1 MAGGVDALATSD
13 PSAHS
18 VDALGRRPPTPR
30 ILLAVAAVV
39 FPPFGLNAVRYQRM
53 SAHVKDDRRR
63 MLHYAAKARLWSFYA
78 LGAAFTTFIVGFL
91 VLVFVMNDFAVTKD
105 YLNPKY
111 LALSL
116 PGILKAFGQNVILSV
131 VAYATSLTWGL
142 VLAIARGLPGPAA
155 APIRFLA
162 VAYIDLFRGLPA
174 LLTFLIIGFGLPQTG
189 LPIVT
194 GMNIF
199 ASGILAMTVLYGAYL
214 AEILRSGIESVH
226 PSQVAAAR
234 SIGLDYGQTMRFVV
248 LPQAVSRMIPP
259 LLSWYI
265 SALKDTS
272 LLSVL
277 GLLEAVNVSR
287 IMVTN
292 QSNLSA
298 LTGVSLCFLLVTIP
312 LSRLTDRLIRK
323 NQARYGR

>member
-1 MAGGVDALATSD
+1 VADEAQLLTMSQSSSEAGGT
-13 PSAHS
+13 
-18 VDALGRRPPTPR
+18 LGRRPPTPWL
-30 ILLAVAAVV
+30 LLALAAIV
-39 FPPFGLNAVRYQRM
+39 FPPLGLNAVRYQRR
-53 SAHVKDDRRR
+53 SLRIKADRKA
-63 MLHYAAKARLWSFYA
+63 MLHYAARARLWALYA
-78 LGAAFTTFIVGFL
+78 LGAAFTTLIVGFIVL
-91 VLVFVMNDFAVTKD
+91 VLVINDFAVTKD

-111 LALSL
+111 LAESL
-116 PGILKAFGQNVILSV
+116 PGIVKAFGQNIVLSV
-131 VAYATSLTWGL
+131 VAYSTSLTWGL
-142 VLAIARGLPGPAA
+142 ILAIARGLPGPAA
-155 APIRFLA
+155 TPIRFLA
-162 VAYIDLFRGLPA
+162 VTYIDVFRGLPA

-189 LPIVT
+189 LPIVS

-214 AEILRSGIESVH
+214 AEIFRSGIESVH

-234 SIGLDYGQTMRFVV
+234 SIGLNYGQTLRFVV
-248 LPQAVSRMIPP
+248 LPQAITRMIPP

-287 IMVTN
+287 IMITN

-298 LTGVSLCFLLVTIP
+298 LTGVSLCFLVVTIP
-312 LSRLTDRLIRK
+312 LSRLTDRLIKK

>member
-1 MAGGVDALATSD
+1 MTNDV
-13 PSAHS
+13 
-18 VDALGRRPPTPR
+18 R
-30 ILLAVAAVV
+30 ILPASEAPRDDAQPSVPRVPWLLLLVAAIV
-39 FPPFGLNAVRYQRM
+39 FPPIGLMAVVYQRR
-53 SAHVKDDRRR
+53 SLQATGNRRL
-63 MLHYAAKARLWSFYA
+63 MLHYAAKARLWAFYA
-78 LGAAFTTFIVGFL
+78 LGAGFTTAVVGFL
-91 VLVFVMNDFAVTKD
+91 LLVFVLHDFAVTKD

-116 PGILKAFGQNVILSV
+116 PGIFKAFGTNIVLSI
-131 VAYATSLTWGL
+131 VAYATSVTWGL
-142 VLAIARGLPGPAA
+142 ILAIARGLPGPAA
-155 APIRFLA
+155 APIRLMA
-162 VAYIDLFRGLPA
+162 IVYIDLFRGLPA

-199 ASGILAMTVLYGAYL
+199 ASGVLAMTVLYGAYI
-214 AEILRSGIESVH
+214 AEIFRAGIESVH

-234 SIGLDYGQTMRFVV
+234 SIGLNYRQTMRYVI

-265 SALKDTS
+265 SCLKDTS

-277 GLLEAVNVSR
+277 GLLEAVNVAR

-312 LSRLTDRLIRK
+312 LSRLTDHLLKKSQLRG
-323 NQARYGR
+323 YGR

>member
-1 MAGGVDALATSD
+1 MAGGVDAFTTAESSPKD
-13 PSAHS
+13 G
-18 VDALGRRPPTPR
+18 DALGRRPPTPR
-30 ILLAVAAVV
+30 LLLGVAALV
-39 FPPFGLNAVRYQRM
+39 FPPIGLNAVRYQRQ
-53 SAHVKDDRRR
+53 SLRIRDDRKR
-63 MLHYAAKARLWSFYA
+63 MLHFAAKARLWAYYA
-78 LGAAFTTFIVGFL
+78 LGAAFTTVIVGFV

-105 YLNPKY
+105 YANPKY
-111 LALSL
+111 LAQSL
-116 PGILKAFGQNVILSV
+116 PGILKAFGQNLILSI
-131 VAYATSLTWGL
+131 VAYTTSLTWGL
-142 VLAIARGLPGPAA
+142 VLAIARSLPGPAA
-155 APIRFLA
+155 TPIRFLA

-189 LPIVT
+189 LPFVS

-214 AEILRSGIESVH
+214 AEIFRSGIESVH

-234 SIGLDYGQTMRFVV
+234 SIGLDYAQTMRFVV
-248 LPQAVSRMIPP
+248 VPQAISRMIPP

-265 SALKDTS
+265 SCLKDTS

-298 LTGVSLCFLLVTIP
+298 LTGVALCFLFVTIP
-312 LSRLTDRLIRK
+312 LSRLTDRLIKK
-323 NQARYGR
+323 NQARYGH